1 MQKGRGE
8 TLLFLHGYCSKK
20 ESFYYSIEYFKE
32 NYRTVAPDFPGF
44 GASSPLPA
52 AWSVGDYC
60 LWLQQ
65 FMYACGISGAHIV
78 AHSFGAR
85 VAIKLAASRPEL
97 VKSLVITGGAGLVK
111 PRTRAYKAKVA
122 LYRFTKKFAPRFA
135 ERHFGSEEY
144 KKLSPVMRDSY
155 KKIVNEDLRNDAE
168 KISAQTLLIYGKDDS
183 VTPAEEEGRVFAAA
197 IARSRLELIGGG
209 HFCFCENYQLFNQMT
224 ASFLQDDGGRE
235 Q

>member
-65 FMYACGISGAHIV
+65 FMCACGIGGAHIV

-135 ERHFGSEEY
+135 ERRFGSREY
-144 KKLSPVMRDSY
+144 RALPPVMRASY
-155 KKIVNEDLRNDAE
+155 KKIVNEDLREEAK
-168 KISAQTLLIYGKDDS
+168 KICAPALLIYGDGDT
-183 VTPAEEEGRVFAAA
+183 VTPADEEGAVFAAN
-197 IARSRLELIGGG
+197 ISGSTLKIIRGG
-209 HFCFCENYQLFNQMT
+209 HFCFCENYTEFNELVS
-224 ASFLQDDGGRE
+224 AFLKGCGRE
-235 Q
+235 R